1 MSDSIITKKELPRL
15 ISESSKELKR
25 LEVLALE
32 KIKPILLA
40 LREKDCE
47 LLTKEL
53 GIREVYYEHIYRII
67 NIDYLEPIID
77 QMIELN
83 MLRYTL
89 SLYLIANKK
98 LNDNQREQIELMG
111 ADAFGKVRL
120 YSRTEE
126 LQALKWCK
134 EKLGVTSEE
143 LILFAKDVNINETKL
158 RNFRLL

>member
-15 ISESSKELKR
+15 VSESSKNLKQ
-25 LEVLALE
+25 LEALALE
-32 KIKPILLA
+32 KIKPILSA
-40 LREKDCE
+40 LREEKDKF
-47 LLTKEL
+47 LNKEL
-53 GIREVYYEHIYRII
+53 GIKEVSHEHTYRVI
-67 NIDYLEPIID
+67 NINYLEPIID

-89 SLYLIANKK
+89 SLYLIENKE

-134 EKLGVTSEE
+134 EKLGVTSKE
-143 LILFAKDVNINETKL
+143 LILFAKDVNIDETKL